1 VRFLPPAAIDA
12 ADPALLDSIV
22 ESREMVVAAG
32 AGTLSGLAVAALLF
46 SDFAAIH
53 DDATLTIDCPEAW
66 AAVVARL
73 GRGAIRLQL
82 DGASSLKA
90 AAAADLQL
98 VDALVAAER
107 DPVEWFAGWV
117 GERSEQALD
126 SAAMLIRL
134 RGGDRLERAEFARLF
149 ALGHPQRGLDAFLN
163 RRRQQ

>member
-1 VRFLPPAAIDA
+1 MRFLPPAAIHA
-12 ADPALLDSIV
+12 ADPALLGSIV

-32 AGTLSGLAVAALLF
+32 AGTLSGLAVAVLLF
-46 SDFAAIH
+46 ADFAALH
-53 DDATLTIDCPEAW
+53 DDATLTVDCPEAW
-66 AAVVARL
+66 AAVVARI
-73 GRGAIRLQL
+73 GRRAIRLQVN
-82 DGASSLKA
+82 GAVALTA
-90 AAAADLQL
+90 AAAAELQL

-149 ALGHPQRGLDAFLN
+149 ALGDPQRGLDAFLN
-163 RRRQQ
+163 RRRPQ